1 MSAVIL
7 LGPPGVGKG
16 TQAGWLAKA
25 LGVPAISTGQIFR
38 TNIEDETELG
48 KLAQTFIAQGDFVPD
63 HVTNPMV
70 AVRLSAPDAQRGFVL
85 DGYPRSLEQAHALR
99 DTLAKEDMRIDAV
112 LELTAP
118 ADVLIARLAKRASE
132 ENRADDKIEVF
143 KHRLDVYKERTE
155 PLATYYADLDLLE
168 VVDASGTP
176 EEVADAM
183 LAALRL
189 RGVCEQ

>member
-16 TQAGWLAKA
+16 TQASWLAEA

-38 TNIEDETELG
+38 SNIQDGTELG
-48 KLAQTFIAQGDFVPD
+48 KLAESYMDQGDFVPD
-63 HVTNPMV
+63 NVTNPMV
-70 AVRLSAPDAQRGFVL
+70 AARLSAPDARDGFVL

-99 DTLAKEDMRIDAV
+99 DTLAKESMVIDAV

-118 ADVLIARLAKRASE
+118 ENVLIERLVKRASE
-132 ENRADDKIEVF
+132 EHRADDKADVF
-143 KHRLDVYKERTE
+143 KHRLAVYYERTE

-168 VVDASGTP
+168 AVDASGTP
-176 EEVADAM
+176 SEVADAM

-189 RGVCEQ
+189 RGVCK

>member
-16 TQAGWLAKA
+16 TQASWLAEA

-38 TNIEDETELG
+38 SNIEDGTELG
-48 KLAQTFIAQGDFVPD
+48 KLAESYMDQGDFVPD
-63 HVTNPMV
+63 NVTNPMV
-70 AVRLSAPDAQRGFVL
+70 AARLSAPDARDGFVL

-99 DTLAKEDMRIDAV
+99 DTLAKESMVIDAV

-118 ADVLIARLAKRASE
+118 ENVLIERLVKRASE
-132 ENRADDKIEVF
+132 EHRADDKADVF
-143 KHRLDVYKERTE
+143 KHRLAVYYERTE

-168 VVDASGTP
+168 AVDASGTP
-176 EEVADAM
+176 SEVADAM

-189 RGVCEQ
+189 RGVCK

>member
-16 TQAGWLAKA
+16 TQAAWLAKA

-38 TNIEDETELG
+38 TNIEEETELG
-48 KLAQTFIAQGDFVPD
+48 KLAQTFMDQGDFVPD
-63 HVTNPMV
+63 YVTNPMV
-70 AVRLSAPDAQRGFVL
+70 AARLSAPDARGGFVL

-99 DTLAKEDMRIDAV
+99 DTLAKESMVINAV
-112 LELTAP
+112 LVLTAP
-118 ADVLIARLAKRASE
+118 EDVLIARLANRASQ

-143 KHRLDVYKERTE
+143 KHRLEVYNERTE

-168 VVDASGTP
+168 SVDASGTP
-176 EEVADAM
+176 DEVAEGM
-183 LAALRL
+183 LEALRL
-189 RGVCEQ
+189 RGVCE

>member
-16 TQAGWLAKA
+16 TQASWLAEA

-38 TNIEDETELG
+38 SNIEDGTELG
-48 KLAQTFIAQGDFVPD
+48 KLAESYMDQGDFVPD
-63 HVTNPMV
+63 NVTNPMV
-70 AVRLSAPDAQRGFVL
+70 AARLSAPDARDGFVL

-99 DTLAKEDMRIDAV
+99 DTLAKESMVIDAV

-118 ADVLIARLAKRASE
+118 ENVLIERLVKRASE
-132 ENRADDKIEVF
+132 EHRADDKADVF
-143 KHRLDVYKERTE
+143 KHRLAVYYERTE

-168 VVDASGTP
+168 AVDASGTP
-176 EEVADAM
+176 SEVAEAM

-189 RGVCEQ
+189 RGVCK

>member
-16 TQAGWLAKA
+16 TQAAWLAKA

-38 TNIEDETELG
+38 TNIEEETELG
-48 KLAQTFIAQGDFVPD
+48 KLAQTFMDQGDFVPD

-70 AVRLSAPDAQRGFVL
+70 AARLSAPDARRGFVL

-99 DTLAKEDMRIDAV
+99 DTLAKESMTIDAV

-118 ADVLIARLAKRASE
+118 EDVLVARLAKRASE
-132 ENRADDKIEVF
+132 ESRSDDNAAVF
-143 KHRLDVYKERTE
+143 KHRLEVYHERTE

-168 VVDASGTP
+168 AVDASGTP
-176 EEVADAM
+176 DEVAEGM
-183 LAALRL
+183 LQALRL
-189 RGVCEQ
+189 RGVCE